1 MALTEK
7 QIKDVCDIYGG
18 NNRCRYMEEDIV
30 EDDDGNMSVIYVCR
44 KKSPDKSN
52 IDQTVVAQIIDCK
65 NQGINPHDS
74 GIAMGDNCDGYVV
87 LKTQPQGYDVK

>member
-18 NNRCRYMEEDIV
+18 SNKCRYMEEDIV
-30 EDDDGNMSVIYVCR
+30 EDDNGDMNIVYVCK
-44 KKSPDKSN
+44 KKSPDRTV
-52 IDQTVVAQIIDCK
+52 IDQDMIAQIMNCKTNGID
-65 NQGINPHDS
+65 PHDA

-87 LKTQPQGYDVK
+87 LKTKPQGYDVK